1 MIRHRSL
8 LQAAGLIVVASVPAW
23 SQQNANAAD
32 KGPCATP
39 DSVVFRGNQRIS
51 EQMLRGDAGI

>member
-39 DSVVFRGNQRIS
+39 DSVVFRGNQRI
-51 EQMLRGDAGI
+51 